1 MPSLGKIAQ
10 THLMALSIALLLQAS
25 PTQAAPAEKKEFFV
39 RVRDH
44 NEGPYTRR
52 ELDRLY
58 EDGEIDALTYIWGES
73 LPTWVQV
80 GETRI
85 ISDKSVQKALS
96 NRTRKPANVPTPP
109 AFSADAKTQRE
120 THDQN
125 PSPENDTGIRGY
137 LRAGGGVQ
145 GGLTFPYEAQFT
157 MGGELGVSLAPDA
170 DLGVHLSTF
179 SYTETYSGLSASKT
193 QISLSYTGGRG
204 PVYFGGRFGVQII
217 GASYLGES
225 YSFPPYFMTSP
236 VLGFR
241 VPIGG
246 GTVRERVSLD
256 LEASTIG
263 AFTET
268 FTLDFQSLGALRIRF

>member
-1 MPSLGKIAQ
+1 MLSLGKDAKAC
-10 THLMALSIALLLQAS
+10 LMALSIALSLPVS
-25 PTQAAPAEKKEFFV
+25 PIQAAPAEKKEFFV

-52 ELDRLY
+52 EVDRLY
-58 EDGEIDALTYIWGES
+58 EDGEIDALTYIWGEN

-85 ISDKSVQKALS
+85 VSDKSIQKALA
-96 NRTRKPANVPTPP
+96 NRNRKPASVPTPP
-109 AFSADAKTQRE
+109 AFSPDAENQRE
-120 THDQN
+120 TKDQYH
-125 PSPENDTGIRGY
+125 SPASTTKIQGY
-137 LRAGGGVQ
+137 FRAGGGVQ
-145 GGLTFPYEAQFT
+145 GGLTYPYDAQFT
-157 MGGELGVSLAPDA
+157 MGGELGVSLAPGA
-170 DLGVHLSTF
+170 DLGLNLSTF
-179 SYTETYSGLSASKT
+179 SYTDSYSGFSASKT

-204 PVYFGGRFGVQII
+204 PVYFGGRFGVQLV
-217 GASYLGES
+217 GLSYLGDS
-225 YSFPPYFMTSP
+225 YTSPPYFMTAP

-241 VPIGG
+241 IPIGG
-246 GTVRERVSLD
+246 GAVRERVSLD